1 MLMGRMAGRNF
12 RWHAVGVSI
21 AATLL
26 SFCVPASAASRAG
39 NADSRT
45 VIVALDRDAY
55 LARDMTLLEDQV
67 TEAAQSQSY
76 RIGIMGGEG
85 NVTITVS
92 DLTKDAQF
100 PDIVEKRFAGRA
112 EYSVSRVPAITIR
125 ISYSDLALK
134 TYSSTQLARDADG
147 LVEYVK
153 TLRTPLSGVTIEAQS
168 DGAIVR
174 STDPSF
180 IDVMTKNLGMA
191 FVIAP
196 MSKTSWHVTWNVE
209 GLKAVP
215 PGRQLEFVAETA
227 TEVRRFLGDPLD
239 LQCGQMSNGIEITIP
254 NPELHT
260 AFVENVR
267 HTFAQNPDFV
277 LLESPA
283 LILNIVRS
291 RAASEA
297 ADGPTLA
304 SMPDFSLMGEINA
317 LANPPVNIAA
327 VGNAVWFR
335 AEDPSHNI
343 DRAAIVRQAL
353 STRTDL
359 VIDTQPDQ
367 SLRISVA
374 PGARLGPPIP
384 SLQQGQLVDAVKAR
398 TNMLK
403 LRLSRVSALDTEH
416 VRATFPSAA
425 AADSFSSAISQPSGI
440 SIRMV
445 DEARSGSATAPPS
458 PGDEQLVGP
467 DGETMWVRPE
477 AIITSD
483 MFADARSGENKQT
496 QSPDVEFRLT
506 DEGRERFASATRQYL
521 GRRFAIVVDGKVI
534 EAPIIMGSITGGIG
548 EITGNFTP
556 DSAQAL
562 VQSISSHKGD
572 LPLKVAGP
580 ER

>member
-1 MLMGRMAGRNF
+1 MLANHYNRK
-12 RWHAVGVSI
+12 AVRVSI

-26 SFCVPASAASRAG
+26 SLCAVTIAAGRAN

-45 VIVALDRDAY
+45 VVVALDRDAY

-67 TEAAQSQSY
+67 TEAAQSQSD
-76 RIGIMGGEG
+76 RVGIAGGEG
-85 NVTITVS
+85 KVTITIF
-92 DLTKDAQF
+92 DLAKDSRF
-100 PDIVEKRFAGRA
+100 RDTIEKLFAGSI
-112 EYSVSRVPAITIR
+112 EYSVSRVPAITMR
-125 ISYSDLALK
+125 ISYSDSALK
-134 TYSSTQLARDADG
+134 TYSSAQLARDVDG

-153 TLRTPLSGVTIEAQS
+153 TLRTPLSGVAIEAQS

-180 IDVMTKNLGMA
+180 VDVMTKTLGMA

-215 PGRQLEFVAETA
+215 PGRQMEFVAETA

-239 LQCGQMSNGIEITIP
+239 LQYGQTSKGLEITIP
-254 NPELHT
+254 NPELH
-260 AFVENVR
+260 AGFIENVR
-267 HTFAQNPDFV
+267 HDFARNPGFV
-277 LLESPA
+277 LSESPA
-283 LILNIVRS
+283 LVLTVVQSGEAPQKPESQTDSLLPEGPS
-291 RAASEA
+291 RLLE
-297 ADGPTLA
+297 
-304 SMPDFSLMGEINA
+304 EIEA
-317 LANPPVNIAA
+317 LANPPVNVAV
-327 VGNAVWFR
+327 VGNAVWCS
-335 AEDPSHNI
+335 AKDPFHNS

-359 VIDTQPDQ
+359 VIETQPDQ
-367 SLRISVA
+367 SLRISLA

-384 SLQQGQLVDAVKAR
+384 SLQQGQLVDVVKAR
-398 TNMLK
+398 TNTLK

-416 VRATFPSAA
+416 VRATFPSVAA
-425 AADSFSSAISQPSGI
+425 ANSFRSAVSQPFGI

-445 DEARSGSATAPPS
+445 DNAQSESATAPPS

-467 DGETMWVRPE
+467 DGDTMWVRPE
-477 AIITSD
+477 AIITSG

-534 EAPIIMGSITGGIG
+534 ETPMITGSIAGGIG

-562 VQSISSHKGD
+562 VQLISSHKGD
-572 LPLKVAGP
+572 LPLKVARAG
-580 ER
+580 R